1 MASIKF
7 GLSLVWLKNNENRD
21 DIPKESEVG
30 MPWKMAESGGIET
43 QDGNPVF
50 VYPDG
55 REGPLNGDS
64 TLIQIGELKN
74 EAKTHRQKYSD
85 LKKKVQPF
93 LDADDIDLENPGV
106 YLNQA
111 REAMKLV
118 KEYKEKG
125 NPSAEDIE
133 RVKQG
138 VAELFEGRIKEKDKA
153 HQREIEKLN
162 QALNSGKNQL
172 HRMLVKSH
180 FEQSEFLREKTHVIP
195 EMAYNTFGKNFIV
208 EERENED
215 PVTYAVD
222 ASGEKIFSMNGSK
235 YADPQEAI
243 EILVRSHPQRD
254 KMLKTTSGGSGA
266 QGGARDKAFV
276 GKTIVASDMEA
287 ASRNIEKIARGEVIV
302 VPR

>member
-1 MASIKF
+1 
-7 GLSLVWLKNNENRD
+7 
-21 DIPKESEVG
+21 
-30 MPWKMAESGGIET
+30 MPWKMSEGGAIET
-43 QDGNPVF
+43 LDGNPVF

-74 EAKTHRQKYSD
+74 EAKTHRLKYSD

-93 LDADDIDLENPGV
+93 LDADDINLEDSTAF
-106 YLNQA
+106 LTQA

-138 VAELFEGRIKEKDKA
+138 VAELFEGRIKEKEKA
-153 HQREIEKLN
+153 HQREVEKLN
-162 QALNSGKNQL
+162 QTVNSGKNQL

-215 PVTYAVD
+215 P
-222 ASGEKIFSMNGSK
+222 
-235 YADPQEAI
+235 AI
-243 EILVRSHPQRD
+243 YMQW
-254 KMLKTTSGGSGA
+254 MLPAK
-266 QGGARDKAFV
+266 RFFL
-276 GKTIVASDMEA
+276 
-287 ASRNIEKIARGEVIV
+287 
-302 VPR
+302 